1 MSEKLTEVSVERK
14 VKRNFGAHRR
24 GDIKRRRR
32 QVEKKRLKGKGEG
45 EKGKDLDVLK
55 KDLGLGLF

>member
-1 MSEKLTEVSVERK
+1 MSENLREK

-32 QVEKKRLKGKGEG
+32 QVEKKMMKGKGEG